1 MHSPLHRSLEE
12 RGFTLIELL
21 IVILIIGILASIAI
35 PSFLNQRGK
44 ANDAAAKS
52 QVRNAE
58 TAAETYSIDHSG
70 GYTSMTVAELRKIDP
85 TLNETSHAELSIVG
99 TPSATGYAIK
109 STTKATGDSF
119 TVTREST
126 GTVKRTC
133 TGTKGG
139 CPLSRTW

>member
-1 MHSPLHRSLEE
+1 MPSPQCSSRDE

-21 IVILIIGILASIAI
+21 IVVLIIGILASIAI

-44 ANDAAAKS
+44 ANDASAKS

-58 TAAETYSIDHSG
+58 TAAETYSIDHTG
-70 GYTSMTVAELRKIDP
+70 GYTNMTVAELRKIDP
-85 TLNETSHAELSIVG
+85 TLNETSHAELSVVG
-99 TPSATGYAIK
+99 TPTATAYVIK
-109 STTKATGDSF
+109 STTKATGGSF
-119 TVTREST
+119 TITRQST

-139 CPLSRTW
+139 CPSSLTW